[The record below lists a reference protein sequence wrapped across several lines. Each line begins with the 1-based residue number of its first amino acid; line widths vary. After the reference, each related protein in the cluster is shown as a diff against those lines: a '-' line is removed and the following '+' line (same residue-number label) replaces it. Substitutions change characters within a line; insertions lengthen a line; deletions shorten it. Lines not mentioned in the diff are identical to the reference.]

1 MCVRL
6 LFRFFSNA
14 LGDIAVGFSPRAFE
28 DAGNF
33 LHIFVVFLLKKHI
46 LKRNFKTK
54 KAFHIQSR

>member
-33 LHIFVVFLLKKHI
+33 LHIFVFFVKKTH
-46 LKRNFKTK
+46 FKK
-54 KAFHIQSR
+54 KF